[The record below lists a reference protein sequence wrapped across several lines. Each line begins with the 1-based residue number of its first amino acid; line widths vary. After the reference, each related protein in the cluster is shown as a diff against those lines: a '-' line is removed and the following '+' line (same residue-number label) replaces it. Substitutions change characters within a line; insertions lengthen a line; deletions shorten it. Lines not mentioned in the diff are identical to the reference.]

1 MTVKTN
7 AGTRLRG
14 YAGTMATYG
23 ASSPADLPYI
33 EIAEVISIGE
43 HGGSTSLVTHNPLAT
58 RRTKKAKGA
67 INDGS
72 MPVAMGMDITDAG
85 QLLLKNGAL
94 GANIDVEHSFE
105 IEYQDGSKEYFTA
118 VVMSYTRNP
127 STIDAIVGA
136 NTTLELTDNVI
147 DPSNPFISGGAIYN
161 YGFLSATS
169 EIWS

>member
-1 MTVKTN
+1 MTVQTN
-7 AGTRLRG
+7 AGTRIRG
-14 YAGTMATYG
+14 FAGKPATYDAAG
-23 ASSPADLPYI
+23 FAALTLV

-58 RRTKKAKGA
+58 RRTKKFKGA

-136 NTTLELTDNVI
+136 NTTLELTNEVLD
-147 DPSNPFISGGAIYN
+147 A
-161 YGFLSATS
+161 
-169 EIWS
+169 